1 MVLNRCTCTTTHT
14 WSSENDVNKFDS
26 TTTFVTP
33 ATELYIDTPTSPE
46 NQGVRSEDETFEK
59 SATTSVKHIAAI

>member
-33 ATELYIDTPTSPE
+33 ATELYIDTLTSPE
-46 NQGVRSEDETFEK
+46 NQGVRCEAETFEK
-59 SATTSVKHIAAI
+59 LTTTP